1 MSDGF
6 IVKSSFRDYR
16 VYFTD
21 RIDETLSGGLL
32 KPGDVVVA
40 DERVLTEHP
49 FLMASIPDGI
59 RIIRIHAHE
68 STKSYEGVIP
78 VIEELIQTGFRR
90 NNRLIAI
97 GGGITQ
103 DVTAFIASI
112 LYRGV
117 DWIFIPT
124 TLLAQ
129 GDSCIGSKTS
139 INFRES
145 KNQIGNF
152 YPPLDIHIDTRF
164 LSTLDEKDIRSGV
177 GEMAH
182 YFFVAGGSELDWF
195 EREFRIALNSRDKL
209 NQVIAKSLAI
219 KKTYIERDEFDKGD
233 RIVFNYG
240 HTFGHAIESITDY
253 GIPHGVAVSF
263 GMDMANYISWMK
275 GYISQSDFERAHRI
289 FQDIWLGYGIDTLD
303 LDRLLTAMKK
313 DKKNQDG
320 QLGLILTKG
329 FGMMFRDLTNPDSTF
344 LNWMSSYFKTYHQRS
359 TLP

>member
-1 MSDGF
+1 MSEAF
-6 IVKSSFRDYR
+6 VVKSSIRDYQVR
-16 VYFTD
+16 FSHD
-21 RIDETLSGGLL
+21 IESTLMEVLRG
-32 KPGDVVVA
+32 GDVVIM
-40 DERVLTEHP
+40 DERVSKDHP
-49 FLMASIPDGI
+49 HVRSAVTRGI
-59 RIIRIHAHE
+59 RIVEIHAHE
-68 STKSYEGVIP
+68 TTKSYEGVIP
-78 VIEELIQTGFRR
+78 IIDTLISIGFRR

-145 KNQIGNF
+145 KNQLGNF
-152 YPPLDIHIDTRF
+152 YPPLEIHIDSTF
-164 LSTLDEKDIRSGV
+164 LKTLDNRDIRSGV

-182 YFFVAGGSELDWF
+182 YFFVSGDEDVVWF
-195 EREFRIALNSRDKL
+195 EREFEESLTRRTNLHRMI
-209 NQVIAKSLAI
+209 QKSLSI
-219 KKTYIERDEFDKGD
+219 KKSYVERDEFDKGE

-253 GIPHGVAVSF
+253 AIPHGVAVSF
-263 GMDMANYISWMK
+263 GMDMANFISVQK
-275 GYISQSDFERAHRI
+275 GYIPYSDFERAHRVFSVI
-289 FQDIWLGYGIDTLD
+289 WEGYDIRNLD
-303 LDRLLTAMKK
+303 LADMLKAMMK

-320 QLGLILTKG
+320 KLGLILSKG
-329 FGMMFRDLTNPDSTF
+329 WGAMFPDLTPPDEMF
-344 LNWMSSYFKTYHQRS
+344 VGWMRTYFKNYHLNTIAS
-359 TLP
+359 

>member
-1 MSDGF
+1 MSEGF
-6 IVKSSFRDYR
+6 SVKSSIRDYQVR
-16 VYFTD
+16 FSND
-21 RIDETLSGGLL
+21 IQSTLKAILRDW
-32 KPGDVVVA
+32 DVVII
-40 DERVLTEHP
+40 DKRVLVDHQLVSDEIST
-49 FLMASIPDGI
+49 GI
-59 RIIRIHAHE
+59 KTIEIHAHE
-68 STKSYEGVIP
+68 TTKSYEGVIP
-78 VIEELIQTGFRR
+78 IIDELIRIGFRR

-145 KNQIGNF
+145 KNQLGNF
-152 YPPLDIHIDTRF
+152 YPPLEIHIDTSF
-164 LSTLDEKDIRSGV
+164 LKTLDERDIRSGV

-182 YFFVAGGSELDWF
+182 YFFVSGEDDVVWF
-195 EREFRIALNSRDKL
+195 EREFKTAITHQSNLAR
-209 NQVIAKSLAI
+209 VISKSLSI
-219 KKTYIERDEFDKGD
+219 KKAYVERDEFDKGE

-253 GIPHGVAVSF
+253 AIPHGVAVSF
-263 GMDMANYISWMK
+263 GMDMANYISVKK
-275 GYISQSDFERAHRI
+275 GYITQSDFERAHRV
-289 FQDIWLGYGIDTLD
+289 FSVIWEGYEIRNLNLD
-303 LDRLLTAMKK
+303 NLLKAMKK

-320 QLGLILTKG
+320 KLGLILSKG
-329 FGMMFRDLTNPDSTF
+329 WGTMFRDFTPPDDTF
-344 LNWMSSYFKTYHQRS
+344 LTWMRSYFTTYHS
-359 TLP
+359 